1 MVRCGDDLGAQNGLQ
16 VSYDHYRRVIKPRHA
31 RFFRRVRD
39 LTPAQLMFHSCG
51 SIVDILDDLV
61 EIGVDII
68 HPVQVT
74 ARGMDPV
81 ALKKK
86 YAGKL
91 VFWGGTDSQKTMP
104 FGTVAD
110 IRKMVESLIET
121 LGRGG
126 GYVFSSCHNIQPDV
140 SVEKVVAM
148 FEHAREYVPSWNLR

>member
-1 MVRCGDDLGAQNGLQ
+1 VRE
-16 VSYDHYRRVIKPRHA
+16 
-31 RFFRRVRD
+31 
-39 LTPAQLMFHSCG
+39 LTPAKLMFHSCG

-68 HPVQVT
+68 NPVQVT
-74 ARGMDPV
+74 ARGMDPM

-104 FGTVAD
+104 FGTVED
-110 IRKMVESLIET
+110 VRKMVESLIEA

-140 SVEKVVAM
+140 SAEKVVAM
-148 FEHAREYVPSWNLR
+148 FTHAREYVPSWKL